1 MVLNFLSEEVI
12 MIILGDKTIITITIL
27 MLNMISLE
35 LFIISGSEL
44 SQRSR
49 EIIQGLEIVA
59 FGSQKV
65 IDSTII

>member
-1 MVLNFLSEEVI
+1 
-12 MIILGDKTIITITIL
+12 MIILGDKTILTITIL

-35 LFIISGSEL
+35 LFIISGREL

-49 EIIQGLEIVA
+49 EIIQGLEIVV

>member
-1 MVLNFLSEEVI
+1 
-12 MIILGDKTIITITIL
+12 MIILGDKIIITITIL

-35 LFIISGSEL
+35 LFIISGREL

>member
-1 MVLNFLSEEVI
+1 

-35 LFIISGSEL
+35 LFIISGREL

-49 EIIQGLEIVA
+49 EIIQGLEIVV
-59 FGSQKV
+59 FGSQKA
-65 IDSTII
+65 IDSTIIWEL

>member
-1 MVLNFLSEEVI
+1 

-35 LFIISGSEL
+35 LFIISGGEL

-49 EIIQGLEIVA
+49 EIIQGLEIVV

>member
-1 MVLNFLSEEVI
+1 
-12 MIILGDKTIITITIL
+12 MIILGDKTTITITIL

-35 LFIISGSEL
+35 LFIISGREL

>member
-1 MVLNFLSEEVI
+1 
-12 MIILGDKTIITITIL
+12 MIILGDKTILTITIL
-27 MLNMISLE
+27 MLSMISLE
-35 LFIISGSEL
+35 LFIISGREL

-49 EIIQGLEIVA
+49 EIIQGLEIVV

>member
-1 MVLNFLSEEVI
+1 

-35 LFIISGSEL
+35 LFIISGREL

-49 EIIQGLEIVA
+49 EIIQGLEIVV

-65 IDSTII
+65 IDSTIIWEL

>member
-1 MVLNFLSEEVI
+1 
-12 MIILGDKTIITITIL
+12 

-35 LFIISGSEL
+35 LFIISGREL

-49 EIIQGLEIVA
+49 EIIQGLGIVA

>member
-1 MVLNFLSEEVI
+1 

-35 LFIISGSEL
+35 LFIISGREL

-49 EIIQGLEIVA
+49 GIIQGLEIVV
-59 FGSQKV
+59 FGS
-65 IDSTII
+65 

>member
-1 MVLNFLSEEVI
+1 

-35 LFIISGSEL
+35 LFIISGREL

-49 EIIQGLEIVA
+49 EIIQGLGIVA

>member
-1 MVLNFLSEEVI
+1 

-49 EIIQGLEIVA
+49 EIIQGLEIVV

-65 IDSTII
+65 IDSTTI

>member
-1 MVLNFLSEEVI
+1 
-12 MIILGDKTIITITIL
+12 

-35 LFIISGSEL
+35 LFIISGREL

-49 EIIQGLEIVA
+49 EIIQGLEIVV

>member
-1 MVLNFLSEEVI
+1 MT
-12 MIILGDKTIITITIL
+12 ILGDKTIITIIIL

-35 LFIISGSEL
+35 LFIISGREL

>member
-1 MVLNFLSEEVI
+1 

-35 LFIISGSEL
+35 LSTIFGMGL
-44 SQRSR
+44 FLVSR

-65 IDSTII
+65 IDSTVI

>member
-1 MVLNFLSEEVI
+1 
-12 MIILGDKTIITITIL
+12 MIILGDKTIITIIIL

-35 LFIISGSEL
+35 LFIISGREL

>member
-1 MVLNFLSEEVI
+1 

-35 LFIISGSEL
+35 LFIISGREL
-44 SQRSR
+44 SQLSR
-49 EIIQGLEIVA
+49 EIIQGLGIVV

>member
-1 MVLNFLSEEVI
+1 MT
-12 MIILGDKTIITITIL
+12 ILGDKTIITIIIL

-35 LFIISGSEL
+35 LFIISGREL

-49 EIIQGLEIVA
+49 EIIQGLEIVV
-59 FGSQKV
+59 FGSRKV

>member
-1 MVLNFLSEEVI
+1 

-49 EIIQGLEIVA
+49 EIIQGLEIVV

>member
-1 MVLNFLSEEVI
+1 
-12 MIILGDKTIITITIL
+12 

-35 LFIISGSEL
+35 LFIISGREL

>member
-1 MVLNFLSEEVI
+1 

-35 LFIISGSEL
+35 LFIISGREL

>member
-1 MVLNFLSEEVI
+1 

-27 MLNMISLE
+27 SLE
-35 LFIISGSEL
+35 LFIISGREL

-49 EIIQGLEIVA
+49 EIIQGLEIVV

>member
-1 MVLNFLSEEVI
+1 
-12 MIILGDKTIITITIL
+12 MIILGDKTTITITIL

-35 LFIISGSEL
+35 LFIISGREL

-49 EIIQGLEIVA
+49 EIIQGLEIVV

>member
-1 MVLNFLSEEVI
+1 
-12 MIILGDKTIITITIL
+12 MIILGDKTIITIL

-35 LFIISGSEL
+35 LFIISGREL

-49 EIIQGLEIVA
+49 EIIQGLEIVV

>member
-1 MVLNFLSEEVI
+1 

-35 LFIISGSEL
+35 LFIISGREL
-44 SQRSR
+44 SQHSR
-49 EIIQGLEIVA
+49 EIIQGLEIVV

>member
-1 MVLNFLSEEVI
+1 

-35 LFIISGSEL
+35 LSTIFGMVL
-44 SQRSR
+44 LLVSR

>member
-1 MVLNFLSEEVI
+1 
-12 MIILGDKTIITITIL
+12 MIILGDKTIITIIIL

-35 LFIISGSEL
+35 LFIISGREL

-49 EIIQGLEIVA
+49 EIIQGLEIVV